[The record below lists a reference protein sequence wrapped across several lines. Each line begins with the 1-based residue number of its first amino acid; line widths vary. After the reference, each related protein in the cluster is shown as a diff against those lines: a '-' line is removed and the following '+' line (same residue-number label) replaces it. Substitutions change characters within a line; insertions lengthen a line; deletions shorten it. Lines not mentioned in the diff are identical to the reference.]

1 MKINKTY
8 ITEKLIGLGFVL
20 DDKTVEIRSDDLYSH
35 NTKVIAF
42 IIVLYY
48 SVAGYLSQF
57 TNDEL
62 TVFIESFFS
71 VLT

>member
-1 MKINKTY
+1 MKINKAY

-35 NTKVIAF
+35 NKKVIAF
-42 IIVLYY
+42 IIIYY
-48 SVAGYLSQF
+48 YTVAGYLSQF

-62 TVFIESFFS
+62 TAFIESFFKF
-71 VLT
+71 

>member
-1 MKINKTY
+1 MKINKAY

-62 TVFIESFFS
+62 TVFIESFFQF
-71 VLT
+71 

>member
-1 MKINKTY
+1 MKINKAY

-35 NTKVIAF
+35 NKKVIAF
-42 IIVLYY
+42 IIIYY
-48 SVAGYLSQF
+48 YTVAGYLSQF

-62 TVFIESFFS
+62 TVFIESFFK
-71 VLT
+71 L